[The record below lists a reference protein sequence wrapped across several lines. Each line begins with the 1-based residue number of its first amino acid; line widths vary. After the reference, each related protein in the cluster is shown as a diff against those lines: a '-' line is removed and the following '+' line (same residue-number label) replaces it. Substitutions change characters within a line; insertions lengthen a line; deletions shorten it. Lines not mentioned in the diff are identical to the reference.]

1 MRLPDDGSH
10 TLKSVQC
17 VCACVCLFDNVPLS
31 QTFRM
36 LLLRAFCLIKERTV
50 YILRYLTATLLCV
63 CLKALICVSG
73 PGDEF
78 SHCWRPTAVQTS
90 WIAFVWMHGY

>member
-1 MRLPDDGSH
+1 MELCPAPLRGGFMRLPDDGSH

-36 LLLRAFCLIKERTV
+36 LLLRAFCLIKEQTV
-50 YILRYLTATLLCV
+50 YILRY
-63 CLKALICVSG
+63 
-73 PGDEF
+73 
-78 SHCWRPTAVQTS
+78 
-90 WIAFVWMHGY
+90 